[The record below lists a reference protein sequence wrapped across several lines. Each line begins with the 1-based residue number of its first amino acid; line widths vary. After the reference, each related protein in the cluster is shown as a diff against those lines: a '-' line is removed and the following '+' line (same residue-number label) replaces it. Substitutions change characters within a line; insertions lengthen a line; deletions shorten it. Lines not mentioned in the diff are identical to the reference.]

1 MEGNCSG
8 NCLCN
13 CCLCLPFAQ
22 GVLPAAAGRSRI
34 TPRNDLPCNAHLSH
48 KASNFPFGAYTS
60 VLLEGNGA
68 YARVLVLVGS
78 AYAKLFLLGES
89 AYTLARFISAKM
101 RGAMSHPEKN
111 GGVPC
116 HTQKKLAGCK
126 CTSLTKMR
134 DAMSHPEKVG
144 GVPCHTLNNLAGC
157 KCTSLI
163 KMRGAMSHPEQF
175 GGVPC
180 HTLKNLAG
188 RKCTYT

>member
-1 MEGNCSG
+1 MGAIVRVIVAVAISLEGNCSG

-78 AYAKLFLLGES
+78 ACAKLLLLGES
-89 AYTLARFISAKM
+89 AYTLARFMAAK
-101 RGAMSHPEKN
+101 N
-111 GGVPC
+111 
-116 HTQKKLAGCK
+116 AGCHV
-126 CTSLTKMR
+126 T
-134 DAMSHPEKVG
+134 P
-144 GVPCHTLNNLAGC
+144 
-157 KCTSLI
+157 
-163 KMRGAMSHPEQF
+163 
-175 GGVPC
+175 
-180 HTLKNLAG
+180 
-188 RKCTYT
+188 

>member
-1 MEGNCSG
+1 MGQLLRQQFVGAIVRVIVAVAISLEGNCSG

-78 AYAKLFLLGES
+78 AYAKLLLPGES
-89 AYTLARFISAKM
+89 AYMLARLMA
-101 RGAMSHPEKN
+101 AN
-111 GGVPC
+111 N
-116 HTQKKLAGCK
+116 AGCHV
-126 CTSLTKMR
+126 T
-134 DAMSHPEKVG
+134 P
-144 GVPCHTLNNLAGC
+144 
-157 KCTSLI
+157 
-163 KMRGAMSHPEQF
+163 
-175 GGVPC
+175 
-180 HTLKNLAG
+180 
-188 RKCTYT
+188 